1 MPDQQ
6 PMPRGIAKLVPAMDT
21 SDGAGVSLK
30 RSIGSPKLDML
41 DPFLML
47 DSISSDRPD
56 DYIAGFPEHP
66 HRGFETVTYM
76 VEGAMGHK
84 DSIGSEGVLRS
95 GGVQWMTAGSGIIH
109 SETPMQED
117 GLLQGFQLWINLP
130 AKDKMIDP
138 RYQNIEAPDVPEISP
153 ADGVD
158 LRLVA
163 GEAFGKTGPVS
174 GISTDPVFVDVKLAA
189 GAAVTLPLPKG
200 HSAVVYAFIGDGLID
215 GRDVPTHHLAVLEDG
230 NEVTLKGGPD
240 GGRMLVIAARP
251 LNEPVARYGP
261 FVMST
266 EKQLLETF
274 DDYQRGKFVRK
285 AAKM

>member
-1 MPDQQ
+1 MSDADTKA
-6 PMPRGIAKLVPAMDT
+6 RGVKRVLRAMDT

-30 RSIGSPKLDML
+30 RSIGSPQLDML

-47 DSISSDRPD
+47 DSISTDNAD

-109 SETPMQED
+109 SETPKQEN

-138 RYQNIEAPDVPEISP
+138 RYQNIEAPDVPEIAVS
-153 ADGVD
+153 DGVD

-163 GEAFGKTGPVS
+163 GEMFGKTGPIN
-174 GISTDPVFVDVKLAA
+174 GISTDPVFVDVKLDA
-189 GAAVTLPLPKG
+189 GAEVSIPMPEG
-200 HSAVVYAFIGDGLID
+200 HAGVVYVFIGDAVIAGK
-215 GRDVPTHHLAVLEDG
+215 DVPTHHLAVLRNG
-230 NEVTLKGGPD
+230 NSVTLKGGED

-251 LNEPVARYGP
+251 LHEQVVRYGP
-261 FVMST
+261 FVMSS
-266 EKQLLETF
+266 KQELMQAF
-274 DDYQRGKFVRK
+274 DDFQNGRFVRK
-285 AAKM
+285 AAS

>member
-1 MPDQQ
+1 MSDADTKA
-6 PMPRGIAKLVPAMDT
+6 RGVKRVLRAMDT

-30 RSIGSPKLDML
+30 RSIGSPQLDML

-47 DSISSDRPD
+47 DSISTDNAD

-109 SETPMQED
+109 SETPKQEN

-138 RYQNIEAPDVPEISP
+138 RYQNIEAPDVPEIAVS
-153 ADGVD
+153 DGVD

-163 GEAFGKTGPVS
+163 GEMFGKTGPIN
-174 GISTDPVFVDVKLAA
+174 GISTDPVFVDVKLDA
-189 GAAVTLPLPKG
+189 GAEISIPIPEG
-200 HSAVVYAFIGDGLID
+200 HAGVVYVFIGDAVIAGK
-215 GRDVPTHHLAVLEDG
+215 DVPTHHLAVLRNG
-230 NEVTLKGGPD
+230 NSVTLKGGED

-251 LNEPVARYGP
+251 LHEQVVRYGP
-261 FVMST
+261 FVMSS
-266 EKQLLETF
+266 KQELMQAF
-274 DDYQRGKFVRK
+274 DDFQNGRFVRK
-285 AAKM
+285 AVS

>member
-1 MPDQQ
+1 MSDADTKA
-6 PMPRGIAKLVPAMDT
+6 RGVKRVLRAMDT

-30 RSIGSPKLDML
+30 RSIGSPQLDML

-47 DSISSDRPD
+47 DSISTDNAD

-109 SETPMQED
+109 SETPKQEN

-138 RYQNIEAPDVPEISP
+138 RYQNIEAPDVPEIAVSE
-153 ADGVD
+153 GVD

-163 GEAFGKTGPVS
+163 GEMFGKTGPIN
-174 GISTDPVFVDVKLAA
+174 GISTDPVFVDVKLDA
-189 GAAVTLPLPKG
+189 GAEVSIPMPEG
-200 HSAVVYAFIGDGLID
+200 HAGVVYVFIGDAVIAGK
-215 GRDVPTHHLAVLEDG
+215 DVPTHHLAVLRNG
-230 NEVTLKGGPD
+230 NSVTLKGGED

-251 LNEPVARYGP
+251 LHEQVVRYGP
-261 FVMST
+261 FVMSS
-266 EKQLLETF
+266 KQELMQAF
-274 DDYQRGKFVRK
+274 DDFQNGRFVRK
-285 AAKM
+285 AAS

>member
-1 MPDQQ
+1 MSDADTKA
-6 PMPRGIAKLVPAMDT
+6 RGVKRVLRAMDT

-30 RSIGSPKLDML
+30 RSIGSPQLDML

-47 DSISSDRPD
+47 DSISTDNAD

-109 SETPMQED
+109 SETPKQEN

-138 RYQNIEAPDVPEISP
+138 RYQNIEAPDVPEIAVS
-153 ADGVD
+153 DGVD

-163 GEAFGKTGPVS
+163 GEMFGKTGPIN

-189 GAAVTLPLPKG
+189 GAEVSIPMPEG
-200 HSAVVYAFIGDGLID
+200 HAGVVYVFIGDAVIAGK
-215 GRDVPTHHLAVLEDG
+215 GVPTHHLAVLRNG
-230 NEVTLKGGPD
+230 NSVTLKGGED

-251 LNEPVARYGP
+251 LHEQVVRYGP
-261 FVMST
+261 FVMSS
-266 EKQLLETF
+266 KQELMQAF
-274 DDYQRGKFVRK
+274 DDFQNGRFVRK
-285 AAKM
+285 AAS

>member
-1 MPDQQ
+1 MSDADTKA
-6 PMPRGIAKLVPAMDT
+6 RGVKRVLRAMDT

-30 RSIGSPKLDML
+30 RSIGSPQLDML

-47 DSISSDRPD
+47 DSISTDNAD

-109 SETPMQED
+109 SETPKQEN

-138 RYQNIEAPDVPEISP
+138 RYQNIEAPDVPEIAVS
-153 ADGVD
+153 DGVD

-163 GEAFGKTGPVS
+163 GEMFGKTGPIN

-189 GAAVTLPLPKG
+189 GAEVSIPMPEG
-200 HSAVVYAFIGDGLID
+200 HAGVVYVFIGDAVIAGK
-215 GRDVPTHHLAVLEDG
+215 DVPTHHLAVLRNG
-230 NEVTLKGGPD
+230 NSVTLKGGED

-251 LNEPVARYGP
+251 LHEQVVRYGP
-261 FVMST
+261 FVMSS
-266 EKQLLETF
+266 KQELMQAF
-274 DDYQRGKFVRK
+274 DDFQNGRFVRK
-285 AAKM
+285 AAS